1 VYDPQRVVA
10 GEVNKYSLK
19 ETLNLSLILNV
30 SLILYLSLILNL
42 HSVVK
47 KVKRKLQPKNLCA
60 PVQYFNNVPEF
71 KMNEPGSYENNR
83 LFNLL
88 LLLQAASHSLFI
100 V

>member
-1 VYDPQRVVA
+1 MLLVYDPQRVVA
-10 GEVNKYSLK
+10 GEVNKHSLK
-19 ETLNLSLILNV
+19 ETLD
-30 SLILYLSLILNL
+30 LSLILNL
-42 HSVVK
+42 HSGVK

-60 PVQYFNNVPEF
+60 PLQYSNNVPEF

>member
-1 VYDPQRVVA
+1 MLLVYDPQRVVA

-19 ETLNLSLILNV
+19 ETLNLSLILN
-30 SLILYLSLILNL
+30 L
-42 HSVVK
+42 HSGVK

-60 PVQYFNNVPEF
+60 PLQYFNNVPEF